1 MNGMV
6 TDSWPYVIAA
16 YGVTWAVLLGYSF
29 RLIAM
34 TRRNN
39 SSNIISNTT
48 AGSRRDSQS

>member
-34 TRRNN
+34 TRRNSSINN
-39 SSNIISNTT
+39 SVSTS
-48 AGSRRDSQS
+48 SRSGQESQP

>member
-6 TDSWPYVIAA
+6 SDSWPYVIAA

-39 SSNIISNTT
+39 S
-48 AGSRRDSQS
+48 GSTSSRSRLDSEP

>member
-16 YGVTWAVLLGYSF
+16 YGVTWVVLLGYSF

-39 SSNIISNTT
+39 SSHTSS
-48 AGSRRDSQS
+48 GSRPDSQS

>member
-16 YGVTWAVLLGYSF
+16 YGVTWAVLLGYSV

-39 SSNIISNTT
+39 SSTRSSNTT
-48 AGSRRDSQS
+48 SGPRPDSQS